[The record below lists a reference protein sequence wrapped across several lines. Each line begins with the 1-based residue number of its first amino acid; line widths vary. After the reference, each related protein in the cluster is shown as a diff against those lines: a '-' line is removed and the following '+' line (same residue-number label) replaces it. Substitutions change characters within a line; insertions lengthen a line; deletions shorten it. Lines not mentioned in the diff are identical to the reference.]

1 MGDPLED
8 FAYRA
13 IGFEARERI
22 DALTIEVMGGL
33 QAASVPALL
42 LKGPVIAQWLYD
54 PGEVRGYNDCDV
66 LAAPDR
72 FASGGRAMRAAV
84 FHLHRDEASHPEVLD
99 QGRSQIWHRLP
110 EDVWIDLQWR
120 LPGFGLAPGL
130 AWERLWEGRE
140 TMNLRSHHVA
150 VAGEPAR
157 ALHLA
162 TAAVPADSESRK
174 ALIDLERAIVRV
186 APEVWRAAAR
196 LADQVD
202 AMPALRAGL
211 NRTSAGASLAA
222 RVGLTPQRGR

>member
-1 MGDPLED
+1 MGDALED

-13 IGFEARERI
+13 IGFEACERI
-22 DALTIEVMGGL
+22 DLVTIQVMDALQEANVR
-33 QAASVPALL
+33 ALL

-72 FASGGRAMRAAV
+72 FASAGRAMGAAG
-84 FHLHRDEASHPEVLD
+84 FHLHSDEATHPEVLD

-130 AWERLWEGRE
+130 AWERLWDGRE
-140 TMNLRSHHVA
+140 TMNLRSGNVA

-157 ALHLA
+157 TLHLA

-174 ALIDLERAIVRV
+174 ALIDLERAIVRLD
-186 APEVWRAAAR
+186 PDVWRAAAR

-222 RVGLTPQRGR
+222 RLGLTLGSAP